1 MGRKPIGADRERFV
15 EYLQDAR
22 DEMNLLEHSISSAS
36 TKVDRAT
43 RSIVFE
49 RTDVDP
55 DTQEPIERIWEVK
68 FRDGRPTAIDDDV
81 FVALLKLSA
90 DVGFATKRVLFT
102 RLQVCRILG
111 WADNG
116 QNYKKIDDALTRLR
130 GVSIDAKNYW
140 FDNKLKCWRDRD
152 FNIFDVSDV
161 LSRTTYARALKVGGK
176 EAAKSWIEWSDTMME
191 SFAAGYLRKFDL
203 NEYLLIENPVAR
215 KLYRF
220 LGKHFWHR
228 TRFSLELETLMH
240 EKLGYDKAETRLWR
254 LRQKLEPAV
263 AELEEKGIYGL
274 THEFV
279 AGYGKCEVV
288 FNAKH
293 KTKDKKKEAPAATPL
308 IEQLVKY
315 GVDRKDA
322 LSAATRLAPE
332 RIIADIEHVEYEAK
346 AGRVKASKAGM
357 LATMLKKDEAW
368 PRPQGFTSSVD
379 RERRKKI
386 QAENEAKKRKA
397 ESEREARERE
407 AEESKLQAFNKYMG
421 SLSDLDRTTF
431 DERAKKVFHYGEKYR
446 VALKGGDA
454 EKIAAAR
461 HAAFFQVWVGDQTA
475 AAKASSGAATVQKS
489 ILF

>member
-1 MGRKPIGADRERFV
+1 MGRKPTGTDRERFV
-15 EYLQDAR
+15 EYLRDAR

-49 RTDVDP
+49 RTDIDP
-55 DTQEPIERIWEVK
+55 DTQEPIERVWEVK

-90 DVGFATKRVLFT
+90 DVGFAVKRVLFT
-102 RLQVCRILG
+102 RLQVCKILG

-161 LSRTTYARALKVGGK
+161 LSRTTYAKALKVGGK

-228 TRFSLELETLMH
+228 TRFALELETLMH

-274 THEFV
+274 SHEFV

-288 FNAKH
+288 FHAKH
-293 KTKDKKKEAPAATPL
+293 KTKEKAKEAPAASPL
-308 IEQLVKY
+308 VEQLVKY
-315 GVDRKDA
+315 GVDREDA
-322 LSAATRLAPE
+322 LSATKRLVPE

-357 LATMLKKDEAW
+357 LAAMLKKDDAW
-368 PRPQGFTSSVD
+368 PRPQGFVSSAD
-379 RERRKKI
+379 R
-386 QAENEAKKRKA
+386 A
-397 ESEREARERE
+397 
-407 AEESKLQAFNKYMG
+407 
-421 SLSDLDRTTF
+421 
-431 DERAKKVFHYGEKYR
+431 
-446 VALKGGDA
+446 
-454 EKIAAAR
+454 
-461 HAAFFQVWVGDQTA
+461 A
-475 AAKASSGAATVQKS
+475 AAKRSAEADARKKRDAAAAEAKRRKADELEEVAFIEFMAKFADDERKTFERLALESHKLCREQYEKAEASGDSQRMALYLKTAMQVAWKKELGRPKRCQS
-489 ILF
+489 LF